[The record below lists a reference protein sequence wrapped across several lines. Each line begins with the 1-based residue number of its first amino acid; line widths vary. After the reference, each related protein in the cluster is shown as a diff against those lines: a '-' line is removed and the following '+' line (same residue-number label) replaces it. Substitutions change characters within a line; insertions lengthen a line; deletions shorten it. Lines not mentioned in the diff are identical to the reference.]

1 LPTLSAMPKT
11 RTLARW
17 TLVATVAL
25 IALGGYTRGSG
36 SGYGCEDR
44 WPLCE
49 NGLLG
54 GLLPRLDF
62 HMIVEWTHRWVAAG
76 IGVLILATAI
86 SAWHYRPRSLRAF
99 VPAVVAVA
107 ALFVEAWLGRMVVKG
122 DLAAD
127 LVSLHLT
134 VSVVI
139 VGCLALVMV
148 ATEPDVP
155 RAAGDIAWAWWL
167 GVGAAVAYAVLLLG
181 SLVHNLYV
189 PGWPL
194 VGDRLVPNLSNSD
207 VATHWIHRLA
217 AAAGWVYL
225 VILAL
230 AGRRRARTER
240 ATVLIALAAFTVT
253 VGLGAAHVFT
263 KVTSG
268 GIVAAHLLFSTIVW
282 AALVVATA
290 RTSGYAAAPD
300 S

>member
-1 LPTLSAMPKT
+1 MPKT

-76 IGVLILATAI
+76 VGVLILATAI
-86 SAWHYRPRSLRAF
+86 SAWHSRPRNLRAF
-99 VPAVVAVA
+99 APAVVAVA

-148 ATEPDVP
+148 ATEPGTDRLTRDV
-155 RAAGDIAWAWWL
+155 AWAWSL
-167 GVGAAVAYAVLLLG
+167 AMGVAVAYAVLLLG

-194 VGDRLVPNLSNSD
+194 VGNQVFPDLTNGH
-207 VATHWIHRLA
+207 VALHWTHRVV
-217 AAAGWVYL
+217 AGLGLVYL
-225 VILAL
+225 AILVI
-230 AGRRRARTER
+230 AGVRQGRPRPER
-240 ATVLIALAAFTVT
+240 AMVITALAAYLITA
-253 VGLGAAHVFT
+253 GLGAAHVFT

-268 GIVAAHLLFSTIVW
+268 VLVATHLLFSTIVW
-282 AALVVATA
+282 AALIVAAVRTA
-290 RTSGYAAAPD
+290 GYAAAPD